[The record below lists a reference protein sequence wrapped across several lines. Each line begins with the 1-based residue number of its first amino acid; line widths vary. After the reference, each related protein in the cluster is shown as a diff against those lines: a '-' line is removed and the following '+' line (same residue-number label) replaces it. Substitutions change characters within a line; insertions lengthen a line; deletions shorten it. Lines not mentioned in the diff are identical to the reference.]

1 MAKAWQADPLVW
13 GEGTRRLE
21 VFLEPT
27 CPFSV
32 KTFLKLDDFLEQVG
46 ASNVSVR
53 IWLHSQPWHLWSPI
67 VTRAIAGASTLEG
80 GKETAKRVMAAVAEH
95 REAFVFENHS
105 TGPNRDATPN
115 DILRRLEEFSDVS
128 LIPAFEQEGL
138 ESVVKQHAK
147 YARQNGIHS
156 TPTFM
161 VDGLVESSMGSGDE
175 VAEWAQRFK

>member
-1 MAKAWQADPLVW
+1 MANDWHADPLIW
-13 GEGTRRLE
+13 GQGPRLLE

-32 KTFLKLDDFLEQVG
+32 KTFRKLDDFLAQAGESQVR
-46 ASNVSVR
+46 VR
-53 IWLHSQPWHLWSPI
+53 IWLHSQPWHLLSPI
-67 VTRAIAGASTLEG
+67 VIRAIAAASTLEG
-80 GKETAKRVMAAVAEH
+80 GKETAKRVMAAVADH

-115 DILRRLEEFSDVS
+115 DILKRLEQISGLS

-138 ESVVKQHAK
+138 ESVVKHHAK

-161 VDGLVESSMGSGDE
+161 VDGLIDPGMGSGDE
-175 VAEWAQRFK
+175 VSEWVKRLS